1 MSEIDELA
9 EKYLEAKLKAKDRE
23 YEQGIHQA
31 RVSFIGSLISFLVF
45 FALAV
50 FSYSFYWEVNGVEIH
65 DYVGYYFPFLLFLS
79 VCLGAMSVAYFLR
92 IRRLKKERR
101 DLAAPP
107 DPKA

>member
-50 FSYSFYWEVNGVEIH
+50 VWCGFGGGVGSGSGSGAGQNFFVCEWPSEP
-65 DYVGYYFPFLLFLS
+65 VVLVWNVFVAKMRGCLMFP
-79 VCLGAMSVAYFLR
+79 CL
-92 IRRLKKERR
+92 
-101 DLAAPP
+101 
-107 DPKA
+107 